1 LQALSGLFCEGAIM
15 RLALLAVPA
24 SLLLVASQATAQSG
38 SYPLQE
44 TAPVATVEVTAPF
57 QLTEEE
63 SETVR
68 GMYAMSNGWRLKISP
83 RSNSAITAQ
92 IDKERPMRLIAITPD
107 KFVSPDGNVTMDFNR
122 GDYGDEMLMTYVPN
136 PRLAVRYEIRATMA
150 QR

>member
-1 LQALSGLFCEGAIM
+1 M

-24 SLLLVASQATAQSG
+24 SLLLLASHATAQTG
-38 SYPLQE
+38 NYPLQE

-68 GMYAMSNGWRLKISP
+68 GMYAMSNGWRLKVAP
-83 RSNSAITAQ
+83 RSASGITAQ
-92 IDKERPMRLIAITPD
+92 IDRERPIRLIAVTAD

-122 GDYGDEMLMTYVPN
+122 GTYGDEMLMTYVPN
-136 PRLAVRYEIRATMA
+136 PRLAIRYEIRATMA